1 MQRLQLQPT
10 VLQLLLYP
18 RNGVQAKPRHRHRAI
33 GRLRTMAQRY
43 LLQIIQQHR
52 FHFALQGRL
61 QASPGQR
68 RQLQLQQDQVLRVQ
82 ARMHHRLRKALAQ
95 R

>member
-1 MQRLQLQPT
+1 
-10 VLQLLLYP
+10 
-18 RNGVQAKPRHRHRAI
+18 
-33 GRLRTMAQRY
+33 MAQRY